1 MKHFGALILMQLTQ
15 MVHLLDLDDPE
26 VGSIV
31 KGIEDRVYI
40 CPPKFVRQGNSCYYI
55 STDNAT
61 WHDAHFKC
69 QSMSKKKKITLAV
82 LETKKEDRNLKQ
94 FLKSPPE
101 RDRWIGGIFNW
112 KQKQW
117 LWGPTGAVVKYN
129 RKFLTR
135 ARRRQK
141 DYFFHCIVL
150 NAKRKY
156 NWKAEKC
163 LRERRYICETKL
175 EVRKDPKIQREYQ
188 LSKNEI
194 IQA

>member
-1 MKHFGALILMQLTQ
+1 MGRQRVRLCISGGSVSSLACPPLRREPRLELLT
-15 MVHLLDLDDPE
+15 MISTSSRPLSIDNDPE

-94 FLKSPPE
+94 FLKSPQQFYLE
-101 RDRWIGGIFNW
+101 NSNESTMMRHND
-112 KQKQW
+112 
-117 LWGPTGAVVKYN
+117 T
-129 RKFLTR
+129 
-135 ARRRQK
+135 
-141 DYFFHCIVL
+141 
-150 NAKRKY
+150 
-156 NWKAEKC
+156 
-163 LRERRYICETKL
+163 YIRTE
-175 EVRKDPKIQREYQ
+175 DI
-188 LSKNEI
+188 
-194 IQA
+194 